1 MYSGMDTLVAEYRDS
16 LSRVRRVRR
25 RLKDKAAAGDERAA
39 VEASICSGMERSLLY
54 ALCMMRGRPF
64 WREHREIP
72 VGAWAE
78 LERLKRMAA
87 AAEPADA
94 WIEADEAEGQ
104 RDVLAVAWREILS
117 DREMVC
123 LLAYE
128 RGMSYGAI
136 AEVLGVSRA
145 TVQSYVER
153 ARAKLEKAECV
164 QLALW
169 DDSPGLGA

>member
-1 MYSGMDTLVAEYRDS
+1 MQ
-16 LSRVRRVRR
+16 
-25 RLKDKAAAGDERAA
+25 
-39 VEASICSGMERSLLY
+39 
-54 ALCMMRGRPF
+54 GRPF

-72 VGAWAE
+72 VGTGTE
-78 LERLKRMAA
+78 LDRLKHG

-94 WIEADEAEGQ
+94 WIEAEGVQ
-104 RDVLAVAWREILS
+104 EEGSRPLAVAWREILS
-117 DREMVC
+117 NRETLC

-128 RGMSYGAI
+128 RGMSFREI

-153 ARAKLEKAECV
+153 ARAKLERVQHV

-169 DDSPGLGA
+169 DESPELGT

>member
-1 MYSGMDTLVAEYRDS
+1 
-16 LSRVRRVRR
+16 
-25 RLKDKAAAGDERAA
+25 
-39 VEASICSGMERSLLY
+39 
-54 ALCMMRGRPF
+54 
-64 WREHREIP
+64 
-72 VGAWAE
+72 
-78 LERLKRMAA
+78 MAA